1 MITLLRSLR
10 VGLHVLFAFLL
21 ALGVGLFLW
30 EDPARA
36 TTTPALPLT
45 VALALVYVVGTVW
58 EHSVSTP
65 PRAVVWWW
73 LAVVTLLWY
82 ALVAVSITFVWLLFP
97 LVLLFLHLLP
107 RTVGVVAAAVL
118 WGIAAFVPAKLH
130 PGEWTAGSAVGP
142 LIGTVLAVAIYWTY
156 TALHREAAHHRAVA
170 DDLRATQEELAA
182 SEHQAGRLEERER
195 LSREI
200 HDTVAQ
206 GLSSIQMLL
215 HSADR
220 DLEKLGLTA
229 EQLAGPT
236 RFIDLA
242 RTTARD
248 NLSEARAM
256 IAALTPASLQET
268 SLEAALERM
277 ASGFAAA
284 GELTID
290 VGVEGAVRQLPMRT
304 EAALLRI
311 AQGAVGNVAK
321 HAAASRCRVTVTYEP
336 DEVRLDVVDNGQGFD
351 PAAVAERPAGL
362 GHVGLDAMRQR
373 AAEQGGVLEVEATPG
388 YGTAVS
394 VAIPLP
400 EDVAGRTTL
409 EPETSN
415 EEGA

>member
-206 GLSSIQMLL
+206 GLSSIVLV
-215 HSADR
+215 SRAVR
-220 DLEKLGLTA
+220 GSLERG
-229 EQLAGPT
+229 
-236 RFIDLA
+236 D
-242 RTTARD
+242 
-248 NLSEARAM
+248 M
-256 IAALTPASLQET
+256 
-268 SLEAALERM
+268 EAALRQVRTIEDQ
-277 ASGFAAA
+277 ASDSLGEARRFVRDLAAPGEPVPVSVRHLIQRTLARQEALGEPLSIELQLSGDTDRELPEPVARAVTRAA
-284 GELTID
+284 GELLANVVKHAGATRAVVTYAVWDTEVTLDVID
-290 VGVEGAVRQLPMRT
+290 DGCGFT
-304 EAALLRI
+304 GGHGYGLRGLESRV
-311 AQGAVGNVAK
+311 AAVGGELLIE
-321 HAAASRCRVTVTYEP
+321 S
-336 DEVRLDVVDNGQGFD
+336 DG
-351 PAAVAERPAGL
+351 
-362 GHVGLDAMRQR
+362 
-373 AAEQGGVLEVEATPG
+373 PG
-388 YGTAVS
+388 EGTAATVH
-394 VAIPLP
+394 IPL
-400 EDVAGRTTL
+400 
-409 EPETSN
+409 TS
-415 EEGA
+415 EKESS